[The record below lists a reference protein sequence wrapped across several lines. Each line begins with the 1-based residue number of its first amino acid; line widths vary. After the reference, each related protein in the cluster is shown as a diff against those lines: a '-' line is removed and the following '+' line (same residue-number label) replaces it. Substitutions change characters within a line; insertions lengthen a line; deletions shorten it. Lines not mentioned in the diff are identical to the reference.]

1 MLRWVRDLA
10 GKSIEQAAKRVSV
23 REEQVA
29 DWESEVPTKAPTV
42 RQARELAEL
51 YQVSY
56 LEFFRPELPVLP
68 DPKLIPDFRLFRAAA
83 DPSETKELKSIQLW
97 AEVQRINA
105 LDLYAEVGEAPPP
118 ISKSLFT
125 TTKATPEGVAEKARE
140 ALNFPIAQQIG
151 RSTEGRRQIP
161 GELRRRIEA
170 LGILTL
176 RRTDIGSLRVRGFC
190 IAIFPLPIIV
200 IGSEAPTAQVF
211 TLAHELAHV
220 LIRQSAISGPIP
232 REGGDA
238 EERRVE
244 EWCNRFA
251 SAFLMPRR
259 AVGEYLAPPP
269 SPLAELPDEKLH
281 GAALH
286 FGVSDHAMLIR
297 FVHLGYVGADYYW
310 NAKKPQFDKEEA
322 EYKGGGL
329 APYYGTRYR
338 NKQGD
343 LYTSLVLDAWSMGRI
358 TGHHAAEYMGIK
370 NIQHMLDIRDNYGGG

>member
-211 TLAHELAHV
+211 TLA
-220 LIRQSAISGPIP
+220 QSS
-232 REGGDA
+232 RT
-238 EERRVE
+238 
-244 EWCNRFA
+244 
-251 SAFLMPRR
+251 
-259 AVGEYLAPPP
+259 Y
-269 SPLAELPDEKLH
+269 
-281 GAALH
+281 
-286 FGVSDHAMLIR
+286 
-297 FVHLGYVGADYYW
+297 
-310 NAKKPQFDKEEA
+310 
-322 EYKGGGL
+322 
-329 APYYGTRYR
+329 
-338 NKQGD
+338 
-343 LYTSLVLDAWSMGRI
+343 
-358 TGHHAAEYMGIK
+358 
-370 NIQHMLDIRDNYGGG
+370 